1 MNSVVFIDFVNSNIE
16 KYMKEQN
23 HKMLVAFR
31 NIKSEYV
38 YTKEK
43 SRSADSEIIKKMFNK
58 RKETCEIYRDK
69 NLELFEAENREM
81 IILHPFLPISVPKNV
96 ILQYLKGL
104 SITKDKKNFK
114 AFQDACVEEFG
125 EKVESSIILEHIN
138 S

>member
-1 MNSVVFIDFVNSNIE
+1 MNNISFIDFVNSNIE

-23 HKMLVAFR
+23 HKMLIAFR

-43 SRSADSEIIKKMFNK
+43 SGSTDGEIIKKMFNK

-81 IILHPFLPISVPKNV
+81 IILYPFLPVSVPKNV

-104 SITKDKKNFK
+104 SIVRTRRILRPFK
-114 AFQDACVEEFG
+114 SLC
-125 EKVESSIILEHIN
+125 
-138 S
+138 

>member
-1 MNSVVFIDFVNSNIE
+1 MNNISFIDFVNSNIE

-23 HKMLVAFR
+23 HKMLIAFR

-38 YTKEK
+38 STKEK
-43 SRSADSEIIKKMFNK
+43 SGSTDGEIIKKMFNK

-81 IILHPFLPISVPKNV
+81 IILYPFLPVSVPKNV

-104 SITKDKKNFK
+104 SIVKDKKNFK

>member
-1 MNSVVFIDFVNSNIE
+1 MNNISFIDFVNSNIE

-23 HKMLVAFR
+23 HKMLIAFR
-31 NIKSEYV
+31 NIKSKYV
-38 YTKEK
+38 YMKEK
-43 SRSADSEIIKKMFNK
+43 SGETDTEIIKKMFNK
-58 RKETCEIYRDK
+58 RKETCEIYKDK

-81 IILHPFLPISVPKNV
+81 VILHPFLPVSVPKNV
-96 ILQYLKGL
+96 VLQYLNRL

-114 AFQDACVEEFG
+114 VFQDACMEEFG

>member
-1 MNSVVFIDFVNSNIE
+1 MNNTSFIDFVNSNIE

-23 HKMLVAFR
+23 HKMLIAFR

-43 SRSADSEIIKKMFNK
+43 SGSADGEIIKKIFNK

-81 IILHPFLPISVPKNV
+81 IILHPFLPVSVPKNV

-104 SITKDKKNFK
+104 SIAKDKKNFK

>member
-1 MNSVVFIDFVNSNIE
+1 MSIQ
-16 KYMKEQN
+16 K
-23 HKMLVAFR
+23 R
-31 NIKSEYV
+31 NLEV
-38 YTKEK
+38 QTV
-43 SRSADSEIIKKMFNK
+43 IKKMFNK
-58 RKETCEIYRDK
+58 RKEACEIYRDK